1 MRAERPSAP
10 GLELVVEK
18 MRSLS
23 RWVLVS
29 SLVRAAA
36 LLQAGLTPRSLLG
49 SPPDPCLTPVQSWRW
64 SRLGCVL
71 PQPCLRPS
79 ACAVCWGK

>member
-18 MRSLS
+18 MRSLN

-36 LLQAGLTPRSLLG
+36 LLQAGLAH
-49 SPPDPCLTPVQSWRW
+49 
-64 SRLGCVL
+64 
-71 PQPCLRPS
+71 PQIL
-79 ACAVCWGK
+79 A